1 MEKNWV
7 ALLQN
12 QNQLEKVLE
21 TNQASEK
28 FGLVLSEG
36 EAGLILEEHRNTLQ
50 EQRRIEFGESIISR
64 IIYEFC
70 DSDYID
76 QTHYAETIIRLQ
88 QIFYQYKNDVM
99 DQMTDDELLHFMKD
113 QFEQV
118 CYGDLDYL
126 EGTCLSDLAQAIRLG
141 TVDFR
146 RSDRCEN
153 YSKSDDRKRWD
164 SELYLETLKDLF

>member
-1 MEKNWV
+1 MGKRGNGVLEKNWV

-12 QNQLEKVLE
+12 QNQLENVLE

-28 FGLVLSEG
+28 FGLVLSEE

-76 QTHYAETIIRLQ
+76 QTHYA
-88 QIFYQYKNDVM
+88 
-99 DQMTDDELLHFMKD
+99 
-113 QFEQV
+113 
-118 CYGDLDYL
+118 
-126 EGTCLSDLAQAIRLG
+126 
-141 TVDFR
+141 
-146 RSDRCEN
+146 
-153 YSKSDDRKRWD
+153 
-164 SELYLETLKDLF
+164 